1 MMYIPKTNSFSW
13 RQYLEWKS
21 LTSIMQIISICI
33 MFIFLVFFKAIAV
46 KLFLCNDA
54 DVFVKGA
61 QRGLVLNFLAEF
73 YNSFFVWT
81 YRLALHSCSEP
92 CFFLIICR

>member
-1 MMYIPKTNSFSW
+1 
-13 RQYLEWKS
+13 
-21 LTSIMQIISICI
+21 MQIIAICI
-33 MFIFLVFFKAIAV
+33 VFIFLVFFKAIAV
-46 KLFLCNDA
+46 KLFLCNNA

-92 CFFLIICR
+92 CFFSLSADKRIIAAVCWVPIYIIKCYH